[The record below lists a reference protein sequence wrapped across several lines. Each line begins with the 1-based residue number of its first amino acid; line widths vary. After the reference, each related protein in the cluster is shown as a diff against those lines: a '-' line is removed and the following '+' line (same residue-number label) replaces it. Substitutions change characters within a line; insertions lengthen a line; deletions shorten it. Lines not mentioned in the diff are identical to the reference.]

1 MPMNLIFD
9 AHQDLA
15 YNILSFGK
23 DYSRSVHQIRQIEIN
38 NPKPGLS
45 YQSLLGWPEYN
56 QGKVALVFATLFA
69 APLRSEKELHP
80 NIQVYSTPEEAN
92 RVYWDQLKLYHHL
105 VEQKPQ
111 VYRMIST
118 KRDLSQHLREWEK
131 LPPDPKPEDY
141 LPLGIIPSME
151 GAEGIVDLK
160 ELPIWWEN
168 GLRSIGL
175 AWAGNQ
181 FCGGTREPGPLTE
194 LGRALI
200 REMAQTGFILDLS
213 HMDEPA
219 ALECIESYP
228 GQIIAS
234 HSNVASL
241 VKGYFTNRLLSDQV
255 VKELIQRGGVIGV
268 VPLNAFLNWDWRA
281 DGGKEFVSLRLVAE
295 QIDHIC
301 QIAGNCDHVGIGSD
315 FDGGFGLE
323 HVPVEIDNIAD
334 LQKLTPFLQELGY
347 NDSQINQIFAGNF
360 LRVLESVLPE

>member
-1 MPMNLIFD
+1 MNLIFD

-15 YNILSFGK
+15 YNILSFGR
-23 DYSRSVHQIRQIEIN
+23 DYSRSVYQTRQYEIDHTI
-38 NPKPGLS
+38 PGLT

-56 QGKVALVFATLFA
+56 RGKVALIFGTLFA
-69 APLRSEKELHP
+69 SPARSEKEPYP
-80 NIQVYSTPEEAN
+80 NSQIYHTPEQANQVYWN
-92 RVYWDQLKLYHHL
+92 QLKLYHHL
-105 VEQKPQ
+105 AEEKPQ
-111 VYRMIST
+111 VFRLIST
-118 KRDLSQHLREWEK
+118 RSNLKSHLREWEN
-131 LPPDPKPEDY
+131 LPLDPKPEEY

-151 GAEGIVDLK
+151 GAEGIVDFK
-160 ELPIWWEN
+160 ELPLWWEK

-181 FCGGTREPGPLTE
+181 FCGGTREPGPLTT
-194 LGRALI
+194 LGRELL

-219 ALECIESYP
+219 ALECIQSYP

-255 VKELIQRGGVIGV
+255 LKELLARGGVIGV
-268 VPLNAFLNWDWRA
+268 VPANAFLNWEWRA
-281 DGGKEFVSLRLVAE
+281 DGGKAAVSLRLVAE

-301 QIAGNCDHVGIGSD
+301 QIAGNCDQVGIGSD
-315 FDGGFGLE
+315 FDGGFGVE
-323 HVPVEIDNIAD
+323 HVPKEIDSIAD

-347 NDSQINQIFAGNF
+347 NDKDISRIFADNF
-360 LRVLESVLPE
+360 LKVLESVLPE